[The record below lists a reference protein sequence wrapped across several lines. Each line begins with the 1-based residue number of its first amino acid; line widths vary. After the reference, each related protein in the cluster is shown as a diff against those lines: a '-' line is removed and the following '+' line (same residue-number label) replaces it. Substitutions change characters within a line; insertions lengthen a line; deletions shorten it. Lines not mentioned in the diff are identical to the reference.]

1 MNDESK
7 YKNPGHE
14 LTDAKVSGIFWA
26 GAAFVLISV
35 VAFVLMAALM
45 NFFDRP
51 KPAPQQPEIVLEQ
64 PERLPPQ
71 PRLQVK
77 PDVDIEEFKAREDS
91 LLHSYGWVV
100 KEAGVV
106 RIPVERAKELSLK
119 RGFPVRPDYK
129 SWGETGKTVPE
140 SGGH

>member
-1 MNDESK
+1 MNDESR

-26 GAAFVLISV
+26 GAGLVLLSV
-35 VAFVLMAALM
+35 VAFVLIWVLM
-45 NFFDRP
+45 KIYDTSRSVP
-51 KPAPQQPEIVLEQ
+51 EQPEFVLEQ

-77 PDVDIEEFKAREDS
+77 PEVDIEVFKAREDS
-91 LLHSYGWVV
+91 LLTTYGWVV

-119 RGFPVRPDYK
+119 RGFPVRPDYGN
-129 SWGETGKTVPE
+129 WGETGKAE
-140 SGGH
+140 IGGQ

>member
-1 MNDESK
+1 MNDESR

-26 GAAFVLISV
+26 GAGLVLLSAVAFVLIW
-35 VAFVLMAALM
+35 ALM
-45 NFFDRP
+45 KFFETSRTVP
-51 KPAPQQPEIVLEQ
+51 EQPEFVLEQ
-64 PERLPPQ
+64 PERLPPE

-77 PDVDIEEFKAREDS
+77 PDVDIEVFKAHEDS
-91 LLHSYGWVV
+91 LLSTYGWVV

-119 RGFPVRPDYK
+119 RGFPVRPDHEN
-129 SWGETGKTVPE
+129 WDETGKAE
-140 SGGH
+140 SGGR